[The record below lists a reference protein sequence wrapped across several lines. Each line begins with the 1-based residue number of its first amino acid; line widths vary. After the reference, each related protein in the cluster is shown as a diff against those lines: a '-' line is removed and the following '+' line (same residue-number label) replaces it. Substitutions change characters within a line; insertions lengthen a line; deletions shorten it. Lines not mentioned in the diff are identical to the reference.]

1 MQFYTLYFS
10 LLVVLTIC
18 YATAA
23 SSCKHDDL
31 SQKSDDYGADY
42 RCVWGKQINRYTN
55 KNYYYYYYYYYV
67 VVVVVVVVVVEVVVL
82 AQCYL
87 QLCLNSITKT
97 RLFKLLKILLPKK
110 KIFR

>member
-1 MQFYTLYFS
+1 MQFYTLCFS

-55 KNYYYYYYYYYV
+55 KNYYYYYYYYYYV
-67 VVVVVVVVVVEVVVL
+67 VVVVVVVF
-82 AQCYL
+82 C
-87 QLCLNSITKT
+87 CCCCCCRSGSIGTM
-97 RLFKLLKILLPKK
+97 LPTAVC
-110 KIFR
+110 